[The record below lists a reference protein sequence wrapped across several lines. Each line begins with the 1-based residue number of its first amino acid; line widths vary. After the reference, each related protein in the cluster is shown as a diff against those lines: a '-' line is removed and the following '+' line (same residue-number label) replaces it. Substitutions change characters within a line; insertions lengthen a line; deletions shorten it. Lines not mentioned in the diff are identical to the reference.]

1 MFFNFCHI
9 RHHYAFCSQVTDF
22 LVTAAVAVHYPLT
35 LQMVESRLVI
45 ETPRGLDYLVAGTER
60 LYREVWKDK
69 RVESGV
75 DGPARLTLYEKV
87 SDAGFRQVA
96 LLSRCGVRTCRGTS

>member
-9 RHHYAFCSQVTDF
+9 RHHYAFVSQVTDF

-60 LYREVWKDK
+60 LL
-69 RVESGV
+69 
-75 DGPARLTLYEKV
+75 P
-87 SDAGFRQVA
+87 
-96 LLSRCGVRTCRGTS
+96 